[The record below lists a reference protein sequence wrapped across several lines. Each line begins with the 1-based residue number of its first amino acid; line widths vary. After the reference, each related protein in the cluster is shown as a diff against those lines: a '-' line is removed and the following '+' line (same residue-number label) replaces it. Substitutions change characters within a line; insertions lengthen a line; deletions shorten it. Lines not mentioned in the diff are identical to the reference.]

1 MKSVAAIE
9 VKVEPVEGTF
19 KPIEEAVVTVKTLKQ
34 QLVEA
39 KNNAELMVEK
49 FGEFSPEAV
58 AAQKEIGK
66 LNNKIQDFN
75 SQVKGVTAN
84 NFQKISTIAT
94 GIARGFE
101 AAQGAMALFGGESD
115 DLTKQLAKVQGAM
128 AFADGIDS
136 LKQMSGQFKSLA
148 KDGIQLV
155 IKGFSSLKAALI
167 STGIGALVIAVGYL
181 ITHMDELGLSVKS
194 DADKADD
201 LVKSNDA
208 LKTSMD
214 LTSKSIEAETELLKA
229 QGKSLKE
236 INDIKIKN
244 LEIANQ
250 TLEISTAELR
260 VAQAN
265 SIKLFDTNHEITV
278 DEQATYDKID
288 KIRQEN
294 EIAITKNNAVILNL
308 KSEVIKEGEDLATK
322 AAETAEEKRKEQEA
336 LEKDA
341 SVKQVKAIQEKNE
354 ALRKLDEANATEGLD
369 LITTQY
375 ANNLSRLKEGQ
386 AQELSQE
393 NLTAAARSAI
403 NLKYATLKETNE
415 IDRLKAVN
423 EFTKANDQKIIDDA
437 KKKDEEIKAAK
448 EKYIAAD
455 IQQIKEQ
462 YQKEIDFIQER
473 DKNLTDQTKT
483 KEQIAALELKSL
495 QAQYDEKKRLGVTDL
510 ALAEQIS
517 QRKTELTD
525 KEIAE
530 QEKLAAKK
538 KQIQDDIYKGIGDS
552 LNAISELNSAYAG
565 SSEEEQKKAFETD
578 KALKY
583 ASTIMSTIQG
593 AQNAFTTASASPLTE
608 VFPAYPFVQMGAA
621 IAVGIANLKKIS
633 DTTYQSKSTSG
644 SNPSQASGQGTMQSF
659 APRMSTLNTNESLT
673 QNRKVFVTE
682 GDITRTQRRVSNNQ
696 AISVVE

>member
-136 LKQMSGQFKSLA
+136 IRQMSGQFKSLA

-633 DTTYQSKSTSG
+633 STTYQSKSIDKT
-644 SNPSQASGQGTMQSF
+644 NPSQASGQGTMQSF

>member
-1 MKSVAAIE
+1 MAKSTAAIE
-9 VKVEPVEGTF
+9 
-19 KPIEEAVVTVKTLKQ
+19 IEVVPKNGADTTVKSFKE
-34 QLVEA
+34 QLLEA
-39 KNNAELMVEK
+39 RKEAEKIVQN
-49 FGEFSPEAV
+49 FGAFSPEAI

-66 LNNKIQDFN
+66 LNHKIEDFN
-75 SQVKGVTAN
+75 SQVKGVSAN
-84 NFQKISTIAT
+84 NFQKIGTIAT

-115 DLTKQLAKVQGAM
+115 DLTKQLARVQGAM

-136 LKQMSGQFKSLA
+136 IKQMSGQFKALA
-148 KDGIQLV
+148 KDGIQLL

-167 STGIGALVIAVGYL
+167 STGIGALVVAVGYL

-201 LVKSNDA
+201 LTKSNDA

-244 LEIANQ
+244 LEIANR

-260 VAQAN
+260 VQQAN
-265 SIKLFDTNHEITV
+265 IEHLTDLNYTMSKS
-278 DEQATYDKID
+278 EQEAFDKID
-288 KIRQEN
+288 KIRKEN
-294 EIAITKNNAVILNL
+294 EIAIVKNTATILNL
-308 KSEVIKEGEDLATK
+308 KSEVIKETADKDAK
-322 AAETAEEKRKEQEA
+322 AAEEAEKLRLEQEA
-336 LEKDA
+336 KQKDA
-341 SVKQVKAIQEKNE
+341 AAKEVKAVQEKYE

-386 AQELSQE
+386 DQELKQE
-393 NLTAAARSAI
+393 NITDAARTAI
-403 NLKYATLKETNE
+403 NLKYSALRETNE
-415 IDRLKAVN
+415 IERLKAVN

-483 KEQIAALELKSL
+483 KEQIAKLEQKSL

-517 QRKTELTD
+517 QKKTEFTD

-530 QEKLAAKK
+530 QEKLLAKK

-593 AQNAFTTASASPLTE
+593 AQNSFTTASASPLTE

-633 DTTYQSKSTSG
+633 STTYQSKSIDKT
-644 SNPSQASGQGTMQSF
+644 NPSQASVQGTMQSF

-673 QNRKVFVTE
+673 QNRKVYVTE